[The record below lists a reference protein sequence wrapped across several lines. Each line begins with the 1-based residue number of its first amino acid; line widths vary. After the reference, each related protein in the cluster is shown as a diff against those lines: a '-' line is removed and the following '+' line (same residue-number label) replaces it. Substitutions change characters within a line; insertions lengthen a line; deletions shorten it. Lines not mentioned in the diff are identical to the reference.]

1 MEQERTA
8 EERDKRKK
16 AHDDVRGRE
25 GGREEGREEETVELV
40 SVVPCFCRPLVLE
53 KCRKFPNWRK
63 TLKRYVSHLPSH
75 GLIKKGGGERRG
87 EQRVGRW
94 RRKEGEERE
103 CTNVL
108 LCRQGLQQRGLWML

>member
-1 MEQERTA
+1 MQLEQERTA

-40 SVVPCFCRPLVLE
+40 SVVSCFCRPLVLE

-63 TLKRYVSHLPSH
+63 ILKRYVSHLSSH

-87 EQRVGRW
+87 EQRVGGDGEGR
-94 RRKEGEERE
+94 RRKR
-103 CTNVL
+103 VY
-108 LCRQGLQQRGLWML
+108 